1 MSHSVSDKMTSG
13 ATPSESLTGA
23 GGTTFKMPHAHDW
36 QVSANSLQEAAVS
49 QHVALSPGCL
59 NVFVTPW
66 LPSPSP
72 GDLRARQ
79 VPVSLNDLL

>member
-13 ATPSESLTGA
+13 ATSSESLTGA
-23 GGTTFKMPHAHDW
+23 GGTTSKMAHAHDW
-36 QVSANSLQEAAVS
+36 RISANSQEAAVS
-49 QHVALSPGCL
+49 QHVELSPGCL

-66 LPSPSP
+66 LPCPSP

>member
-1 MSHSVSDKMTSG
+1 MIVSLGISQA
-13 ATPSESLTGA
+13 ATDSKGMTGA